1 MDDRRRIPR
10 VPVFFV
16 LEGLSLD
23 NRPVVELQGV
33 VKNIT
38 PEGVLL
44 ETNVPLHRNDLLQMS
59 FTLPRIQKALN
70 LEARVCWTE
79 TKKAWSTAGL
89 EFMNLE
95 SEQREAIMEY
105 LMSLGPNL
113 EF

>member
-16 LEGLSLD
+16 VESLSLD
-23 NRPVVELQGV
+23 SGPVTELQGV

-38 PEGVLL
+38 PEGLLL

-59 FTLPRIQKALN
+59 FTLPRVQKSLN

-79 TKKAWSTAGL
+79 TKKAWSTSGL

-95 SEQREAIMEY
+95 AEQREAIMDY
-105 LMSLGPNL
+105 LMNLGPNV

>member
-16 LEGLSLD
+16 VERVSLD
-23 NRPVVELQGV
+23 NRPAPELQGV

-38 PEGVLL
+38 PEGLLL

-59 FTLPRIQKALN
+59 FTLPHVQKALN

-79 TKKAWSTAGL
+79 AKKAWSTAGL

-95 SEQREAIMEY
+95 AEQREAIMEY
-105 LMSLGPNL
+105 LMGLGPNL